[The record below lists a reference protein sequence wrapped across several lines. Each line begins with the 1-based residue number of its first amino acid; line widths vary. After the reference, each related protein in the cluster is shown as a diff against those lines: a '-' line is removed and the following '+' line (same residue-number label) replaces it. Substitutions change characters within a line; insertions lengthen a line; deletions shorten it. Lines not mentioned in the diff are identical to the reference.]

1 MMIMLE
7 NIMMID
13 TDDKRNYLK
22 SEEGP
27 YFDKKI
33 YYLVIYHNNDHV
45 PSFGYSYYNIYIL
58 YII

>member
-1 MMIMLE
+1 
-7 NIMMID
+7 MMID

-45 PSFGYSYYNIYIL
+45 PSFGYSHYNIYIL